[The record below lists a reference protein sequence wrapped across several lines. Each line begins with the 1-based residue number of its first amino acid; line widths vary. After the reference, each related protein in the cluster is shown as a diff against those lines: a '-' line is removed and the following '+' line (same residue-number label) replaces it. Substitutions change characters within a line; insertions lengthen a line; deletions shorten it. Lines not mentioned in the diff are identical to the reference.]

1 MLRFILGRAGSGKTH
16 YIRNTLANLAL
27 NGVNDII
34 LIIPEQFSFESE
46 KAMLELLG
54 ESKAQKVEILS
65 FSRLADS
72 VFREYGGV
80 SGETIGDGGKAV
92 LMSLALESVSDK
104 LTLYRKHSK
113 NTAVIADFLNL
124 RREFKKGS
132 VTTDMLMA
140 ASEGMEKSLLK
151 AKTEEMSLVF
161 AAYDALLKLNFL
173 DEDDV
178 LTRMCD
184 TLDTHNFF
192 AGKTVAIDSF
202 KGFTAQEMRVIEK
215 IIAQSDDCYIS
226 LCCDTLNDD
235 KNGAGTFSLIQ
246 RTSMKIRE
254 IAKKSG
260 KKIAVPVVLSE
271 GKRFKDEALSA
282 LEKGIYEPSSLSYSG
297 DGKNICVCRCR
308 DIHDECDYVACEIKR
323 LMREENFRCRDIA
336 VVARDINLYKA
347 ELQGAFER
355 YSVPFYRDDRK
366 PISSQPLVAL
376 VRNILDCANS
386 SFSTSSIINVLK
398 TGLAGFSP
406 SETGELENYVLMWS
420 ISGKR
425 WLYDFTQNPFGLTED
440 TTDKSEKELEKINS
454 LRKRI
459 AVPVGKFAEQAKKGG
474 GENISKAIYDFL
486 MKIKAGE
493 HLKEYAKELEADGET
508 ALAAEQ
514 GRIWDMLMG
523 VLNECAVTMGENPVT
538 LKRYSELF
546 EIMLA
551 SCDMGSLPQG
561 LDVVNAGSADRIRM
575 DSPRAVFVMGA
586 CDGVFP
592 LQITSSGLLTDADRR
607 VLLNLGMEI
616 SEPGEYKAVD
626 EQFLAYN
633 TVCSARE
640 KLYVTCADKLSDG
653 TAASQSSIIT
663 EIQRIVPNCIKT
675 DTSLRN
681 EIEKIESVR
690 SAFELY
696 PDAFKKQD
704 EFSQT
709 LKEFLSQRDEY
720 SQKLKGVK
728 RAVENKPAEFENPE
742 ISKKLFGENMYFSA
756 SAIESFYSCRF
767 KYFCQRGLR
776 LSEDKKAELD
786 PMSRGTV
793 IHYVLENLLKKYP
806 GKALSELSEKER
818 EEEVT
823 KLLEE
828 YLSMHMGGEEE
839 KTSRFLFLYR
849 QLKRVLVSVV
859 ERIAEE
865 YLVCKFMPVDF
876 ELKMD
881 KDGDIPPYE
890 LKLKDGGKI
899 VIRGSVDRVDLME
912 ENGVS
917 YIRVVDY
924 KSGGKKFAL
933 SDVLQGLNM
942 QMLIYLMNIAKN
954 GSERYGEIV
963 PSGVLYM
970 SAALP
975 SESAAS
981 RDDEKALEEKRDS
994 VYRMNGIV
1002 LRDMKVIQG
1011 MEENMAGRFIDVKY
1025 NSKNELTGTLITLE
1039 EMGKLFNKMDK
1050 IIEDMAEYLHE
1061 GKVEALPSE
1070 GANYKNICQW
1080 CSYSYVCGREKDSP
1094 VRNLAKF
1101 SNDDALKELR
1111 KEAKEDEQKL
1121 D

>member
-16 YIRNTLANLAL
+16 YIRGALADLILKGAKD
-27 NGVNDII
+27 VI

-80 SGETIGDGGKAV
+80 SGEIIDDGGKAV
-92 LMSLALESVSDK
+92 LMSLALESVSDR
-104 LTLYRKHSK
+104 LTLYGKHSK
-113 NTAVIADFLNL
+113 NTAVISDFLSL
-124 RREFKKGS
+124 RREFKRGGVS
-132 VTTDMLMA
+132 ADMLMQ
-140 ASEGMEKSLLK
+140 ASENMEKTLLK
-151 AKTEEMSLVF
+151 AKTEEMALVF
-161 AAYDALLKLNFL
+161 SAYDALLSRSFL

-184 TLDTHNFF
+184 TLDEHSFF

-215 IIAQSDDCYIS
+215 IIAQSDECYIS
-226 LCCDTLNDD
+226 LCCDSLNDS
-235 KNGAGTFSLIQ
+235 KNGAGTFSLVQ
-246 RTSMKIRE
+246 RTGMKIRE
-254 IAKKSG
+254 KAKQAG

-282 LEKGIYEPSSLSYSG
+282 LEKGIYEPSAPSFGGSG
-297 DGKNICVCRCR
+297 ENICVCRCR
-308 DIHDECDYVACEIKR
+308 DIHDECDYTACEIKR
-323 LMREENFRCRDIA
+323 LMREEGFRCRDIA
-336 VVARDINLYKA
+336 VVARDINIYKA
-347 ELQGAFER
+347 ELEGAFER
-355 YSVPFYRDDRK
+355 YEVPFYRDERK

-376 VRNILDCANS
+376 VRNILDCALS
-386 SFSTSSIINVLK
+386 GFSTQSVLNALK

-406 SETGELENYVLMWS
+406 SEIGALENYVLMWN
-420 ISGKR
+420 IRGKR
-425 WLYDFTQNPFGLTED
+425 WLYDFTQNPFGLIED
-440 TTDKSEKELEKINS
+440 ATDKSEKELEKINA

-459 AVPVGKFAEQAKKGG
+459 AVPAEKFAEKAKNGG
-474 GENISKAIYDFL
+474 GENISAAIYEFL
-486 MKIKAGE
+486 VKIGAGE
-493 HLKEYAKELEADGET
+493 HLKEYAGALEADGET

-514 GRIWDMLMG
+514 GRIWDMLMDI
-523 VLNECAVTMGENPVT
+523 LSQCAITMGKNPVT

-546 EIMLA
+546 EIML
-551 SCDMGSLPQG
+551 SSRDMGSLPQG
-561 LDVVNAGSADRIRM
+561 IDVVNAGSADRIRM
-575 DSPRAVFVMGA
+575 DSPRAVFVIGA

-592 LQITSSGLLTDADRR
+592 LQITSSGLLTDSDRR
-607 VLLNLGMEI
+607 TLLSMGMEI
-616 SEPGEYKAVD
+616 SEPVEYKTVD

-640 KLYVTCADKLSDG
+640 KLYVTCADKLSDD
-653 TAASQSSIIT
+653 TAASPSSIVT
-663 EIQRIVPNCIKT
+663 EIRRMIPNCVNT
-675 DTSLRN
+675 DTSLRTQL
-681 EIEKIESVR
+681 ERIESVR

-696 PDAFKKQD
+696 PDAYKKYD

-709 LKEFLSQRDEY
+709 LKEYLSQKEEY
-720 SQKLKGVK
+720 AQKLKGVK
-728 RAVENKPAEFENPE
+728 RAVEKKPAEFKDPG
-742 ISKKLFGENMYFSA
+742 ISKRLFGENMYFSA

-806 GKALSELSEKER
+806 GKALSLLSKKER

-823 KLLEE
+823 RFLEE

-849 QLKRVLVSVV
+849 QLKRVLVSVA

-865 YLVCKFMPVDF
+865 YLVCRFMPVDF

-890 LKLKDGGKI
+890 LKLRDGGKI

-912 ENGVS
+912 DDGVS

-954 GSERYGEIV
+954 GSEKYGEVV

-1002 LRDMKVIQG
+1002 LRDMKVIEG

-1025 NSKNELTGTLITLE
+1025 NSKNELTGTLIALE
-1039 EMGKLFNKMDK
+1039 EMGKLFKKMDK
-1050 IIEDMAEYLHE
+1050 IIEEMAEYLHE

-1070 GANYKNICQW
+1070 GGNYKDICKW
-1080 CSYSYVCGREKDSP
+1080 CSYSNVCGREKDSP
-1094 VRNLAKF
+1094 VRSLARF
-1101 SNDDALKELR
+1101 SNDEALKELR
-1111 KEAKEDEQKL
+1111 REEGENEQKL

>member
-1 MLRFILGRAGSGKTH
+1 MLRFVLGRAGSGKTH
-16 YIRNTLANLAL
+16 YIRDTLADLVR
-27 NGVNDII
+27 NGAENVI

-54 ESKAQKVEILS
+54 ESMSRKVEILS

-80 SGETIGDGGKAV
+80 SGKTVGDAGKAV

-104 LTLYRKHSK
+104 LTIYKKHSR
-113 NTAVIADFLNL
+113 NTAIIEDFLSL
-124 RREFKKGS
+124 RREFKRGG
-132 VTTDMLMA
+132 VTSDRLME
-140 ASEGMEKSLLK
+140 ASENMGKSLLK
-151 AKTEEMSLVF
+151 AKTEEMALVF
-161 AAYDALLKLNFL
+161 AAYDALLSQSFL
-173 DEDDV
+173 DEDDL
-178 LTRMCD
+178 LTRLCG
-184 TLDTHNFF
+184 TLENHDFF
-192 AGKTVAIDSF
+192 SGKIVAIDSF
-202 KGFTAQEMRVIEK
+202 KGFTAQEMKIIEK
-215 IIAQSDDCYIS
+215 IIVQSDDCYIS
-226 LCCDTLNDD
+226 LCCDTLSDD
-235 KNGAGTFSLIQ
+235 KNGADTFSLIK
-246 RTSMKIRE
+246 RTGMKIKE
-254 IAKKSG
+254 TAKSHG
-260 KKIAVPVVLSE
+260 KKIAVPVVLKE
-271 GKRFKDEALSA
+271 GRRFSDEALSA
-282 LEKGIYEPSSLSYSG
+282 LEKGIYDPSAAPFEG
-297 DGKNICVCRCR
+297 GGENVTVCRCR

-323 LMREENFRCRDIA
+323 LMREENYRCRDIA
-336 VVARDINLYKA
+336 VVARDINSYKA

-386 SFSTSSIINVLK
+386 GFSTPSVLNVLK
-398 TGLAGFSP
+398 TGLAGFSA
-406 SETGELENYVLMWS
+406 SEIGELENYVLMWN

-425 WLYDFTQNPFGLTED
+425 WLYDFTQNPMGLIED
-440 TTDKSEKELEKINS
+440 VTDKSEKDLERING

-459 AVPVGKFAEQAKKGG
+459 AVPAEKFARQAKNGG
-474 GENISKAIYDFL
+474 GENISGAIYDFL
-486 MKIKAGE
+486 IKIKAGE

-514 GRIWDMLMG
+514 GRIWDMLMEL
-523 VLNECAVTMGENPVT
+523 LNECAVTMGNNPVA

-592 LQITSSGLLTDADRR
+592 MQVTSSGLLTDADRR
-607 VLLNLGMEI
+607 TLLNLGMEI

-640 KLYVTCADKLSDG
+640 KLCVTCADKLPDG
-653 TAASQSSIIT
+653 AGASCSSIVT
-663 EIQRIVPNCIKT
+663 EIQRLLPGCVRT
-675 DTSLRN
+675 DTSLRG
-681 EIEKIESVR
+681 EMEKIESVR

-696 PDAFKKQD
+696 PEAFNKSD
-704 EFSQT
+704 DFSLT
-709 LKEFLSQRDEY
+709 LKEYLSGREEY
-720 SQKLKGVK
+720 SKKLKSVK
-728 RAVENKPAEFENPE
+728 RAVENKPAQFENPE
-742 ISKKLFGENMYFSA
+742 ISRKLFGENMYFSA
-756 SAIESFYSCRF
+756 SAIESFYTCRF

-786 PMSRGTV
+786 PMNRGTV

-806 GKALSELSEKER
+806 GKALSRLSSKER
-818 EEEVT
+818 EEEVER
-823 KLLEE
+823 LLEE

-849 QLKRVLVSVV
+849 QLKRVLVSVA

-890 LKLKDGGKI
+890 LELRDGGKI

-912 ENGVS
+912 EDGVS

-942 QMLIYLMNIAKN
+942 QMLIYLMNITKN
-954 GSERYGEIV
+954 GSERYGETV

-970 SAALP
+970 SAAMP
-975 SESAAS
+975 SESAES
-981 RDDEKALEEKRDS
+981 RDDEKALQEKRDS

-1025 NSKNELTGTLITLE
+1025 NSKNELTGTLIALE
-1039 EMGKLFNKMDK
+1039 EMGRLFKKMDK
-1050 IIEDMAEYLHE
+1050 IIENMAEYLHG

-1070 GANYKNICQW
+1070 GSNYRDMCKW
-1080 CSYSYVCGREKDSP
+1080 CSYSHVCGREKDSP
-1094 VRNLAKF
+1094 VRYLEKF
-1101 SNDDALKELR
+1101 SNEEALKELR
-1111 KEAKEDEQKL
+1111 KEEEE
-1121 D
+1121 